1 MKGKK
6 CTYLIIIISLAV
18 SFISYFKLG
27 EEKIGILSIMPM
39 IMLISNL
46 IFNILV
52 KNTLLTEE
60 NQENRLGLR
69 TVSNAMLMLLCIFHL
84 VIVSTEFGYSITF
97 ELVVGIATG
106 IFIMILSN
114 FMQRIEQNYIYGIRT
129 PWTLNNKEVWRL
141 TNRFSAKIFFITG
154 LMIILL
160 SILIP
165 KFVILIMI
173 GLVAIAALIS
183 VFSSYIYF
191 RKIKNKNIQS

>member
-1 MKGKK
+1 MRKK
-6 CTYLIIIISLAV
+6 TCSYLIIMISLVV
-18 SFISYFKLG
+18 SFIFYFKLG
-27 EEKIGILSIMPM
+27 DEKIWILSIMPT
-39 IMLISNL
+39 IMFISNI

-60 NQENRLGLR
+60 SQENKLDLR
-69 TVSNAMLMLLCIFHL
+69 IVSNAMLMLLCIIHL
-84 VIVSTEFGYSITF
+84 VIVSTEFGYTVTF

-106 IFIMILSN
+106 IFIMVLSN
-114 FMQRIEQNYIYGIRT
+114 FMQRVEQNYIYGIRT
-129 PWTLNNKEVWRL
+129 PWTLKNKEVWRL

-154 LMIILL
+154 LMIILF

-191 RKIKNKNIQS
+191 RKIENKNIQS

>member
-1 MKGKK
+1 MRKK
-6 CTYLIIIISLAV
+6 TCSHLIIMISLLV

-27 EEKIGILSIMPM
+27 DEKIGLLSIMPI
-39 IMLISNL
+39 IMLISNV

-52 KNTLLTEE
+52 RNALLNGE
-60 NQENRLGLR
+60 NPENKLDLR
-69 TVSNAMLMLLCIFHL
+69 MISNAMLMLLCIIHL
-84 VIVSTEFGYSITF
+84 VIVSTEFGYTVTF

-114 FMQRIEQNYIYGIRT
+114 FMQRVEQNYIYGIRT
-129 PWTLNNKEVWRL
+129 PWTLKSKEVWKL
-141 TNRFSAKIFFITG
+141 TNRLSAKIFFITG
-154 LMIILL
+154 LIIILF

-165 KFVILIMI
+165 KLVVLIMI

-191 RKIKNKNIQS
+191 RKIENKNLQS